1 MTVPHLG
8 AATIIAL
15 KTATVIGSAIGVAVF
30 TMNPNIVIALIVS
43 SPGILTVILQYL
55 TRIDNRRVE
64 IERRQAE
71 IERTRDHAASM
82 EKLTTVLVQTDGINK
97 KLFAEKEQLT
107 AEKASQAAQLSETA
121 QELEHVKGHEEG
133 RQAGVA
139 SEIDREPPKL
149 GGQS

>member
-8 AATIIAL
+8 AATLVAL
-15 KTATVIGSAIGVAVF
+15 KAATVIGSAIGVAVF
-30 TMNPNIVIALIVS
+30 TLNPNIVIALIVS
-43 SPGILTVILQYL
+43 SPGIFTVILQYL
-55 TRIDNRRVE
+55 TRSDNRRAE

-71 IERTRDHAASM
+71 IERTKDHAASM
-82 EKLTTVLVQTDGINK
+82 DKLTTVLVQTDGINK

>member
-1 MTVPHLG
+1 MLFRS
-8 AATIIAL
+8 

-30 TMNPNIVIALIVS
+30 TLNPNIVIALIVS
-43 SPGILTVILQYL
+43 SPGILTVILQFL
-55 TRIDNRRVE
+55 ARSDARKVE
-64 IERRQAE
+64 LARQQAE
-71 IERTRDHAASM
+71 IERARDHAVTMGVMDRVAI
-82 EKLTTVLVQTDGINK
+82 QTDGINTRLSAANA
-97 KLFAEKEQLT
+97 KLEGD
-107 AEKASQAAQLSETA
+107 KATQATQLSETA

>member
-1 MTVPHLG
+1 MTSPHMGLVAIVLG
-8 AATIIAL
+8 TL
-15 KTATVIGSAIGVAVF
+15 KVATVVGSVIGVAVF

-43 SPGILTVILQYL
+43 APGIVTAILAIL
-55 TRIDNRRVE
+55 TRRDNRR
-64 IERRQAE
+64 AE
-71 IERTRDHAASM
+71 IERTREHAASM
-82 EKLTTVLVQTDGINK
+82 GALSTVMVQTDGINK

-107 AEKASQAAQLSETA
+107 ADKASQAVQLSETA